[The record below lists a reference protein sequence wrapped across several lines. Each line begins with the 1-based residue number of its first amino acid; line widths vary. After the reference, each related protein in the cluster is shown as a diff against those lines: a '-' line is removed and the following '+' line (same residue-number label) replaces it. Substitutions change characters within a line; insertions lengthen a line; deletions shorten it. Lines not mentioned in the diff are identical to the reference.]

1 MKRKKK
7 KEEEEKEKSN
17 GFSPQNN
24 GFFPFRL
31 RTIFSI
37 VSAKGQNLSIG
48 IVAYVRNFLLIH
60 LSAIFQP
67 DPFYSK
73 ISKFFTHLH
82 SPPTVPTTTYVTIP
96 VFTSREEITVGQA
109 LKVEI
114 PSRVQLGGRK
124 GPQLVFVQK

>member
-1 MKRKKK
+1 
-7 KEEEEKEKSN
+7 
-17 GFSPQNN
+17 
-24 GFFPFRL
+24 
-31 RTIFSI
+31 
-37 VSAKGQNLSIG
+37 
-48 IVAYVRNFLLIH
+48 LIH